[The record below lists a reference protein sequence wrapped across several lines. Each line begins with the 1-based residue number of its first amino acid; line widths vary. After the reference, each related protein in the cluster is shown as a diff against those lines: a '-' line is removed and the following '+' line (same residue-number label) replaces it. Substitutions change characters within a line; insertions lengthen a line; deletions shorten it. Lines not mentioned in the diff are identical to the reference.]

1 MKTIQ
6 FLLFFLTLSCTALS
20 QNTDPFA
27 YHTATQLSDTSYSI
41 KKANGDS
48 TIFLFEGSDSSNSV
62 STAYVSKSV
71 ADATY
76 AFVNGKSGG
85 QVLNGGTGSGDNLTL
100 SSTSNGTKGHI
111 NFGNYSYY
119 DEATGTLVL
128 ANSDNTRHMFLNP
141 QGNIFGMQVNGIP
154 SDFEIVGNSIEFH
167 TNSNS
172 YFNSDVIISSSHVL
186 SLDNSNG
193 SLYASTYVDSASN
206 QWLFNLHANWVFKI
220 NSTNGNVGVGDVN
233 NASARL
239 EVQSSDGTAGS
250 APIKLRAGTL
260 LTTTEDGTV
269 EYDGANYYVSSGNT
283 RYILTRTLTGT
294 AAPSTAP
301 QTVGIQFIDTA
312 NKKIY
317 ISTGTSSSSD
327 WTILN

>member
-6 FLLFFLTLSCTALS
+6 FLLFFLAFSGNAFS
-20 QNTDPFA
+20 QNTDQFA
-27 YHTATQLSDTSYSI
+27 YHTANQLSDTSYSI

-48 TIFLFEGSDSSNSV
+48 TIFLFEGSNSSNSLD
-62 STAYVSKSV
+62 TTYVSKSV

-85 QVLNGGTGSGDNLTL
+85 QALNGGTGSGDNLTL
-100 SSTSNGTKGHI
+100 SSTSNASKGHI

-128 ANSDNTRHMFLNP
+128 ANSDNTHHMFLNP

-172 YFNSDVIISSSHVL
+172 YFNSDVIISNSHVL
-186 SLDNSNG
+186 YLDNNNG

-233 NASARL
+233 EASARL
-239 EVQSSDGTAGS
+239 EVQSSDGTGGS

-260 LTTTEDGTV
+260 LTTIEDGTV
-269 EYDGANYYVSSGNT
+269 EYDGTNYYVTSGNT

-294 AAPSTAP
+294 TAPLTTP

-317 ISTGTSSSSD
+317 VSTGTSSSFD